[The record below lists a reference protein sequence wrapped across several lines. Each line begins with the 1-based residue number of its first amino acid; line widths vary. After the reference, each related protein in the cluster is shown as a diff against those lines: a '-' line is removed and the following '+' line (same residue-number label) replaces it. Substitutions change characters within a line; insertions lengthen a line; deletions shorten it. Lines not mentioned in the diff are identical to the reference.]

1 MKYEIVKKTRWAWDV
16 KGETGNAEPYYIV
29 MVDGKHYA
37 GAIFKDL
44 ETARACV
51 TDYLMHMDDEEV
63 VEVING

>member
-29 MVDGKHYA
+29 MVDRKHYA